1 MVYSLLERRN
11 GHMKEWNKD
20 TYQSIRERKIRAHK
34 VCNRERERERERER
48 GTSEFWSYL
57 QSLWLELSVLGIGRY
72 FITFFLIYLYFL
84 LISKRY
90 PLFL

>member
-34 VCNRERERERERER
+34 VCNREREREREREEHQNF
-48 GTSEFWSYL
+48 GVIYSHCGLSSQFW
-57 QSLWLELSVLGIGRY
+57 VLAD
-72 FITFFLIYLYFL
+72 
-84 LISKRY
+84 IS
-90 PLFL
+90 